1 MQSEAFPDV
10 VPMERPLVELP
21 TTIDP
26 EWLAGFTSAEGSF
39 MIFIYK
45 SKTRV
50 GYAVKL
56 VFSIT
61 QHSRDSDLM
70 KMLIIYLECGY
81 IIKDRDCSKFIVT
94 KSQDIQNKIIPF
106 FSAKKHPR
114 SYADGV
120 KGEDFDAWCRA
131 AKLKED
137 KKHLTLEGLEE
148 ISKIK
153 AGMNQARKWVS
164 DSLG

>member
-1 MQSEAFPDV
+1 
-10 VPMERPLVELP
+10 
-21 TTIDP
+21 
-26 EWLAGFTSAEGSF
+26 

-45 SKTRV
+45 SKTRI

-106 FSAKKHPR
+106 FQKHPIT
-114 SYADGV
+114 GV

-153 AGMNQARKWVS
+153 AGMNQARK
-164 DSLG
+164 